1 MFVKRRKFANLNNN
15 ELLENKNHPYSKI
28 TKICLQH
35 RFNCDGNSKE
45 VQDRFSNC
53 QLFDSLM
60 THILDFCCSS
70 SALKDPRR

>member
-35 RFNCDGNSKE
+35 KFNCDGNSKE
-45 VQDRFSNC
+45 VNGTQDDCKFYCLVLRR
-53 QLFDSLM
+53 SLK
-60 THILDFCCSS
+60 ILVEI
-70 SALKDPRR
+70 KT